1 MKKFYVFLP
10 CVALTLA
17 LLTGCGQ
24 TQAPAAADTQ
34 SETQTEAQ
42 TETQTTQTQPEET
55 APAENQEQEV
65 VDMETDV
72 VSGQTLE
79 AAPAE
84 LVCTSNPQDGLVE
97 DAVGYSFD
105 LPVFSGLDC
114 AETINGFYEGLLPEL
129 TLYAQETVYNTAMEQ
144 HTVASVFGS
153 YTVDGQT
160 EGQLVVSYQV
170 SAQYGEEEPVV
181 SSRTDYFDLESGE
194 HLKME

>member
-24 TQAPAAADTQ
+24 AQAPAAADNQ
-34 SETQTEAQ
+34 SETQTE
-42 TETQTTQTQPEET
+42 TQTTPTQPEET

-65 VDMETDV
+65 VDMETDI

-84 LVCTSNPQDGLVE
+84 LVCTSKTEDGLVE
-97 DAVGYSFD
+97 DAVGYSYD

-114 AETINGFYEGLLPEL
+114 AEAVNRFYEELLPEL

-170 SAQYGEEEPVV
+170 SAQYGEEEPVI

>member
-24 TQAPAAADTQ
+24 AQAPAAADNQ
-34 SETQTEAQ
+34 SETQA
-42 TETQTTQTQPEET
+42 ETQTTPTQPAET
-55 APAENQEQEV
+55 ATAENQEQEV

-97 DAVGYSFD
+97 DAFGPAAS
-105 LPVFSGLDC
+105 LSGLHTGLHLLLRLRGKNIPPDTALAAAARQAGIRLSALSSYYMDGPSACPPGTLVLGYGALDDALC
-114 AETINGFYEGLLPEL
+114 APLAAALSD
-129 TLYAQETVYNTAMEQ
+129 TLKKACTA
-144 HTVASVFGS
+144 AS
-153 YTVDGQT
+153 
-160 EGQLVVSYQV
+160 
-170 SAQYGEEEPVV
+170 A
-181 SSRTDYFDLESGE
+181 SSSSV
-194 HLKME
+194 

>member
-24 TQAPAAADTQ
+24 AQAPAAADNQ
-34 SETQTEAQ
+34 SETQTE
-42 TETQTTQTQPEET
+42 TQTTPTQPEE
-55 APAENQEQEV
+55 AALEENQEQEV

-72 VSGQTLE
+72 VSGQALE
-79 AAPAE
+79 AEPAE
-84 LVCTSNPQDGLVE
+84 LACTSKTEDGLVE

-105 LPVFSGLDC
+105 LPVFSGLEC

-129 TLYAQETVYNTAMEQ
+129 TLYAQETVYNTAMER

>member
-24 TQAPAAADTQ
+24 AQAPAAADNQ
-34 SETQTEAQ
+34 SETQTE
-42 TETQTTQTQPEET
+42 TQTTPTQPEET
-55 APAENQEQEV
+55 APEENQEQEV

-114 AETINGFYEGLLPEL
+114 AETINRFYEELLPEL
-129 TLYAQETVYNTAMEQ
+129 TLYAQETVYNTAMKQ

-170 SAQYGEEEPVV
+170 SAQYGEEEPVI

>member
-24 TQAPAAADTQ
+24 AQAPAAADNQ
-34 SETQTEAQ
+34 SETQTE
-42 TETQTTQTQPEET
+42 TQTTPTQPEET
-55 APAENQEQEV
+55 APEENQEQEV

-97 DAVGYSFD
+97 DAVGYSYD

-114 AETINGFYEGLLPEL
+114 AETVNRFYEELLPEL

-170 SAQYGEEEPVV
+170 SAQYGEEEPVI

>member
-24 TQAPAAADTQ
+24 AQAPAAADNQ
-34 SETQTEAQ
+34 SETQTE
-42 TETQTTQTQPEET
+42 TQTTPTQPEET
-55 APAENQEQEV
+55 APEENQKQEV

-84 LVCTSNPQDGLVE
+84 LVCTSNPQEGLVE
-97 DAVGYSFD
+97 DAVGYSYD

-114 AETINGFYEGLLPEL
+114 AEAVNRFYEELLPEL

-170 SAQYGEEEPVV
+170 SAQYGEEEPVI

>member
-24 TQAPAAADTQ
+24 AQAPAAADNQ
-34 SETQTEAQ
+34 SETQA
-42 TETQTTQTQPEET
+42 ETQTTPTQPAET
-55 APAENQEQEV
+55 VPAENQEQEV

>member
-24 TQAPAAADTQ
+24 AQAPAAADNQ
-34 SETQTEAQ
+34 SETQTE
-42 TETQTTQTQPEET
+42 TQITPTQPEET
-55 APAENQEQEV
+55 APEENQEQEV

-114 AETINGFYEGLLPEL
+114 AETINRFYEELLPEL

-170 SAQYGEEEPVV
+170 SAQYGEEEPVI

>member
-1 MKKFYVFLP
+1 MKKFCVFLP

-24 TQAPAAADTQ
+24 AQAPAAADNQ
-34 SETQTEAQ
+34 SETQA
-42 TETQTTQTQPEET
+42 ETQTTPTQPAET

>member
-24 TQAPAAADTQ
+24 AQAPAAADNQ
-34 SETQTEAQ
+34 SETQTE
-42 TETQTTQTQPEET
+42 TQTTPTQPEET
-55 APAENQEQEV
+55 APEENQEQEV

-84 LVCTSNPQDGLVE
+84 LVCTSNSQEGLVE

-114 AETINGFYEGLLPEL
+114 AETINRFYEELLPEL

>member
-24 TQAPAAADTQ
+24 AQAPAAADNQ
-34 SETQTEAQ
+34 SETQA
-42 TETQTTQTQPEET
+42 ETQTTPTQPAET

-84 LVCTSNPQDGLVE
+84 LVCTSKTEDGLVE

-114 AETINGFYEGLLPEL
+114 AETINRFYEELLPEL

-170 SAQYGEEEPVV
+170 SAQYGEEEPIV
-181 SSRTDYFDLESGE
+181 SSRTDYFDLASGE

>member
-24 TQAPAAADTQ
+24 AQAPAAADNQ
-34 SETQTEAQ
+34 SETQTE
-42 TETQTTQTQPEET
+42 TQTTPTQPEET
-55 APAENQEQEV
+55 APEENEEQEV
-65 VDMETDV
+65 VDMETDI

-84 LVCTSNPQDGLVE
+84 LVCTSKTEDGLVE
-97 DAVGYSFD
+97 DAVGYSYD

-114 AETINGFYEGLLPEL
+114 AEAVNRFYEELLPEL

-170 SAQYGEEEPVV
+170 SAQYGEEEPVI

>member
-24 TQAPAAADTQ
+24 AQAPAAADNQ
-34 SETQTEAQ
+34 SETQA
-42 TETQTTQTQPEET
+42 ETQTTPTQPEET
-55 APAENQEQEV
+55 APEENQEQEV

-114 AETINGFYEGLLPEL
+114 AETINRFYEELLPEL

>member
-24 TQAPAAADTQ
+24 AQAPAAADNQ
-34 SETQTEAQ
+34 SETQTE
-42 TETQTTQTQPEET
+42 TQTTPTQPEET
-55 APAENQEQEV
+55 APEENQEQEV

-114 AETINGFYEGLLPEL
+114 AETINRFYEELLPEL

>member
-1 MKKFYVFLP
+1 MKKFYVFLL

-24 TQAPAAADTQ
+24 AQAPAAADNP
-34 SETQTEAQ
+34 SETQ
-42 TETQTTQTQPEET
+42 TETQTTPTQPEET

-114 AETINGFYEGLLPEL
+114 AETINRFYEELLPEL

-170 SAQYGEEEPVV
+170 SAQYGEEEPVI

>member
-24 TQAPAAADTQ
+24 AQAPAAADNQ
-34 SETQTEAQ
+34 SETQTE
-42 TETQTTQTQPEET
+42 TQTTPTQPEET
-55 APAENQEQEV
+55 APEENQKQEV

-84 LVCTSNPQDGLVE
+84 LVCTSSPQDGLVE

-114 AETINGFYEGLLPEL
+114 AETINRFYEELLPEL

-170 SAQYGEEEPVV
+170 SAQYGEEEPVI

>member
-1 MKKFYVFLP
+1 MKKFYVFLT
-10 CVALTLA
+10 CAALTLA

-24 TQAPAAADTQ
+24 AQAPAAADNQ
-34 SETQTEAQ
+34 SETQTE
-42 TETQTTQTQPEET
+42 TQTTPTQPAET

-72 VSGQTLE
+72 VSGQALE

-84 LVCTSNPQDGLVE
+84 LACTSKTEDGLVE

-170 SAQYGEEEPVV
+170 SAQYGEEEPVI

>member
-1 MKKFYVFLP
+1 MKKVDVFLT
-10 CVALTLA
+10 CAALTLA

-24 TQAPAAADTQ
+24 AQAPAAADNQ
-34 SETQTEAQ
+34 SETQTE
-42 TETQTTQTQPEET
+42 TQITPTQPEET
-55 APAENQEQEV
+55 APEENQEQEV
-65 VDMETDV
+65 VDMETDI

-84 LVCTSNPQDGLVE
+84 LACTSKTEDGLVE

-114 AETINGFYEGLLPEL
+114 AEAINGFYEELLPEL
-129 TLYAQETVYNTAMEQ
+129 TLYAQETVYNTAMER

-170 SAQYGEEEPVV
+170 SAQYGEEEPII
-181 SSRTDYFDLESGE
+181 SSRTDYFDLASGE

>member
-24 TQAPAAADTQ
+24 AQAPAAADNQ
-34 SETQTEAQ
+34 SETQA
-42 TETQTTQTQPEET
+42 ETQTTPTQPAET
-55 APAENQEQEV
+55 APKESQEQEV
-65 VDMETDV
+65 VDMETDI

-84 LVCTSNPQDGLVE
+84 LVCTSNPQEGLVE
-97 DAVGYSFD
+97 DAVSYSYD

-114 AETINGFYEGLLPEL
+114 AETINRFYEELLPEL

-170 SAQYGEEEPVV
+170 SAQYGEEEPVI
-181 SSRTDYFDLESGE
+181 SSRTDYFDMASGE

>member
-1 MKKFYVFLP
+1 MKKFCVFLP

-24 TQAPAAADTQ
+24 AQAPAAADNQ
-34 SETQTEAQ
+34 SETQTE
-42 TETQTTQTQPEET
+42 TQTTPTQPEET
-55 APAENQEQEV
+55 APEESQEQEV
-65 VDMETDV
+65 VEMETDI

-114 AETINGFYEGLLPEL
+114 AETINRFYEELLPEL
-129 TLYAQETVYNTAMEQ
+129 TLYAQETVYNTAMER

-160 EGQLVVSYQV
+160 ATAEDFEAALAEQEAKADAVWYDF
-170 SAQYGEEEPVV
+170 
-181 SSRTDYFDLESGE
+181 TE
-194 HLKME
+194 HNLLNLLP

>member
-24 TQAPAAADTQ
+24 AQAPAAADNQ
-34 SETQTEAQ
+34 SETQA
-42 TETQTTQTQPEET
+42 ETQTTPTQPAET

-170 SAQYGEEEPVV
+170 SAQYGEEEPVI

>member
-24 TQAPAAADTQ
+24 AQAPAAADNQ
-34 SETQTEAQ
+34 SETQTE
-42 TETQTTQTQPEET
+42 TQTTPTQPAET

-114 AETINGFYEGLLPEL
+114 AEAINGFYEGLLPEL

-170 SAQYGEEEPVV
+170 SAQYGEEEPVI

>member
-24 TQAPAAADTQ
+24 AQAPAAADNQ
-34 SETQTEAQ
+34 SETQTE
-42 TETQTTQTQPEET
+42 TQTTPTQPEET
-55 APAENQEQEV
+55 APEENQKQEV

-97 DAVGYSFD
+97 DAVGYSYD

-114 AETINGFYEGLLPEL
+114 AEAVNRFYEELLPEL
-129 TLYAQETVYNTAMEQ
+129 TLYAQETVYNTAMER

-170 SAQYGEEEPVV
+170 SAQYGEEEPVI

>member
-24 TQAPAAADTQ
+24 AQAPAAADNQ
-34 SETQTEAQ
+34 SETQA
-42 TETQTTQTQPEET
+42 ETQTTPTQPAET

-72 VSGQTLE
+72 VSDQTLE

-160 EGQLVVSYQV
+160 EGQLVVSYR
-170 SAQYGEEEPVV
+170 SALSTAKRSR
-181 SSRTDYFDLESGE
+181 SSAAAPTTLTWRAANI
-194 HLKME
+194 

>member
-24 TQAPAAADTQ
+24 AQAPAAADNQ
-34 SETQTEAQ
+34 SETQTE
-42 TETQTTQTQPEET
+42 TQITPTQPEET
-55 APAENQEQEV
+55 APEENQKQEV

-114 AETINGFYEGLLPEL
+114 AETINRFYEELLPEL

>member
-24 TQAPAAADTQ
+24 AQAPAAADNQ
-34 SETQTEAQ
+34 SETQTE
-42 TETQTTQTQPEET
+42 TQTTPTQPEET
-55 APAENQEQEV
+55 APEENQEQEV

-114 AETINGFYEGLLPEL
+114 AETINRFYEELLPEL

-160 EGQLVVSYQV
+160 GGQLVVSYQV
-170 SAQYGEEEPVV
+170 SAQYGEEEPVI

>member
-24 TQAPAAADTQ
+24 AQAPAAADNQ
-34 SETQTEAQ
+34 SETQTE
-42 TETQTTQTQPEET
+42 TQTTPTQPEE
-55 APAENQEQEV
+55 AALEENQEQEV

-114 AETINGFYEGLLPEL
+114 AETINRFYEELFSEL

-170 SAQYGEEEPVV
+170 SAQYGEEEPII
-181 SSRTDYFDLESGE
+181 SSRTDYFDLASGE

>member
-24 TQAPAAADTQ
+24 AQAPAAADNQ
-34 SETQTEAQ
+34 SETQTE
-42 TETQTTQTQPEET
+42 TQTTPTQPEET
-55 APAENQEQEV
+55 APEENQEQEV

-97 DAVGYSFD
+97 DAVGYSYD

-114 AETINGFYEGLLPEL
+114 AETINRFYEELLPEL

-170 SAQYGEEEPVV
+170 SAQYGEEEPVI

>member
-24 TQAPAAADTQ
+24 AQAPAAADNQ
-34 SETQTEAQ
+34 SETQTE
-42 TETQTTQTQPEET
+42 TQITPTQPEET
-55 APAENQEQEV
+55 APEENQEQEV

-114 AETINGFYEGLLPEL
+114 AETINRFYEELLPEL

-160 EGQLVVSYQV
+160 EGQLVVSSYQV
-170 SAQYGEEEPVV
+170 SAQYGEEEPVI

>member
-24 TQAPAAADTQ
+24 AQAPAAADNQ
-34 SETQTEAQ
+34 SETQTE
-42 TETQTTQTQPEET
+42 TQTTPTQPEET
-55 APAENQEQEV
+55 APEENQEQEV

-72 VSGQTLE
+72 VSDQTLE

-114 AETINGFYEGLLPEL
+114 AETINRFYEELLPEL

>member
-24 TQAPAAADTQ
+24 AQAPAAADNQ
-34 SETQTEAQ
+34 SETQTE
-42 TETQTTQTQPEET
+42 TQTTPTQPEET
-55 APAENQEQEV
+55 APEENQEQEV
-65 VDMETDV
+65 VDMETDI

-84 LVCTSNPQDGLVE
+84 LVCTSKTEDGLVE
-97 DAVGYSFD
+97 DAVGYSYD

-114 AETINGFYEGLLPEL
+114 AEAVNRFYEELLPEL

>member
-24 TQAPAAADTQ
+24 AQAPAAADNQ
-34 SETQTEAQ
+34 SETQTE
-42 TETQTTQTQPEET
+42 TQTTPTQPEE
-55 APAENQEQEV
+55 AALEENQEQEV

-114 AETINGFYEGLLPEL
+114 AETINRFYEELLPEL

-170 SAQYGEEEPVV
+170 SAQYGEEEPVI

>member
-1 MKKFYVFLP
+1 MKKFYVFLL

-24 TQAPAAADTQ
+24 AQAPAAADNP
-34 SETQTEAQ
+34 SETQ
-42 TETQTTQTQPEET
+42 TETQTTPTQPEET

-114 AETINGFYEGLLPEL
+114 AETINRFYEELLPEL

>member
-24 TQAPAAADTQ
+24 AQAPAAADNQ
-34 SETQTEAQ
+34 SETQTE
-42 TETQTTQTQPEET
+42 TQTTPTQPEET
-55 APAENQEQEV
+55 APEENQEQEV

-79 AAPAE
+79 APPAE

-97 DAVGYSFD
+97 DAVGYTFD

-114 AETINGFYEGLLPEL
+114 AETINRFYEELLPEL

>member
-72 VSGQTLE
+72 VSGQALE

-84 LVCTSNPQDGLVE
+84 LACTSKTEDGLVE
-97 DAVGYSFD
+97 DAVGYSYN

>member
-1 MKKFYVFLP
+1 MKKFYLFLP
-10 CVALTLA
+10 CVAPTLA
-17 LLTGCGQ
+17 LPTGCGQ
-24 TQAPAAADTQ
+24 AQAPAAADNQ
-34 SETQTEAQ
+34 SETQTE
-42 TETQTTQTQPEET
+42 TQTTPTQPEET
-55 APAENQEQEV
+55 APEENQEQEV
-65 VDMETDV
+65 VDMETDI

-84 LVCTSNPQDGLVE
+84 LVCTSKTEDGLVE
-97 DAVGYSFD
+97 DAVGYSYD

-114 AETINGFYEGLLPEL
+114 AEAVNRFYEELLPEL

-170 SAQYGEEEPVV
+170 SAQYGEEEPVI

>member
-1 MKKFYVFLP
+1 MKKFCVFLT
-10 CVALTLA
+10 CAALTLA

-24 TQAPAAADTQ
+24 AQAPAAADNQ
-34 SETQTEAQ
+34 SETQTE
-42 TETQTTQTQPEET
+42 TQTTPTQPAET
-55 APAENQEQEV
+55 APSENQEQEV

-72 VSGQTLE
+72 VSGQALE

-84 LVCTSNPQDGLVE
+84 LACTSKTEDGLVE

-129 TLYAQETVYNTAMEQ
+129 TFYAQETVYYTAMEQ

-170 SAQYGEEEPVV
+170 SAQYGEEEPII
-181 SSRTDYFDLESGE
+181 SSRTDYFDLASGE

>member
-24 TQAPAAADTQ
+24 AQAPAAADNQ
-34 SETQTEAQ
+34 SETQA
-42 TETQTTQTQPEET
+42 ETQTTPTQPAET

-84 LVCTSNPQDGLVE
+84 LVCTSKTEDGLVE

-170 SAQYGEEEPVV
+170 SAQYGEEEPIV
-181 SSRTDYFDLESGE
+181 SSRTDYFDLASGE

>member
-1 MKKFYVFLP
+1 
-10 CVALTLA
+10 
-17 LLTGCGQ
+17 
-24 TQAPAAADTQ
+24 
-34 SETQTEAQ
+34 
-42 TETQTTQTQPEET
+42 
-55 APAENQEQEV
+55 
-65 VDMETDV
+65 METDV

-84 LVCTSNPQDGLVE
+84 LVCTSSPQDGLVE

-114 AETINGFYEGLLPEL
+114 AETINRFYEELLPEL

-170 SAQYGEEEPVV
+170 SAQYGEEEPVI

-194 HLKME
+194 HLKWSDVSRETARLSRPPGPSGGAGDHRLHQRGPGRSPGGGPGGVRGRCHPGGDRPGQD

>member
-24 TQAPAAADTQ
+24 AQAPAAADNQ
-34 SETQTEAQ
+34 SETQTE
-42 TETQTTQTQPEET
+42 TQTTPTQPEET
-55 APAENQEQEV
+55 APEENQEQEV
-65 VDMETDV
+65 VDMETDI

-84 LVCTSNPQDGLVE
+84 LVCTSKTEDGLVE
-97 DAVGYSFD
+97 DAVGYSYD

-114 AETINGFYEGLLPEL
+114 AEAVNRFYEELLPEL

-170 SAQYGEEEPVV
+170 SAQYGEEEPVI